1 MRSFGRYQK
10 VLAMFLAFAIGSFGL
25 PVFASPAPA
34 ILSGKI
40 LRTGTGDP
48 VQGAVVKLNHRSEGK
63 IYSSTQADAQGAYSL
78 SDIPAGTYDLAIETD
93 GGLFLVNAPVSLTS
107 GEKREASF
115 SLQPKKGAAEGETG
129 GTAGKEPAAA
139 DTKDS
144 KKKAATPWYR
154 SGWFGTA
161 VVVGSAVILGAVL
174 SSNDNDEPAV
184 ASPSGN

>member
-1 MRSFGRYQK
+1 MRSFGRYEK

-129 GTAGKEPAAA
+129 GTAGKEPAADA
-139 DTKDS
+139 KDS

-174 SSNDNDEPAV
+174 SSSDNDEPAS